1 MKKILCLLLAL
12 TLLCGCGA
20 GEPTPSTEPSTQAT
34 QESAEETEEST
45 ENTEETEESSEA
57 TEGSMITEV
66 LYTNP
71 LTGEAMDEPSDN
83 RPYCIMLNNSKAAMP
98 QYGVGQADIL
108 YETLIEGETRCMGVY
123 YDLEDVNAFGA
134 IRSARKYFIQ
144 LAMGYDAV
152 YVHAGRSD
160 NEGIGAKQY
169 FEETG
174 WDHIDGVHGPNAESY
189 YYRDADRKAAGYSYE
204 HTLFI
209 KPQSIISY
217 ASKMGCTLTRDG
229 GVEYGYQFDDDTVTV
244 GSSAQEVTVWFNM
257 SGAPSKWHKSTSFA
271 YNADDKLYYASQYG
285 TEYVDGA
292 TGQTLAFRNVLVL
305 RTSVSVYDSQQGHL
319 DIKTVGSGTGYYF
332 CNGMMVEI
340 EWSRESVYDPFTYT
354 IKGSDTELTFGVGK
368 TYIALVPNAAAVE
381 YE

>member
-1 MKKILCLLLAL
+1 MKKTLCLLLAL
-12 TLLCGCGA
+12 TLLCGCST
-20 GEPTPSTEPSTQAT
+20 GEPAPS
-34 QESAEETEEST
+34 TEEST
-45 ENTEETEESSEA
+45 QESTEETAESTEATEETEESSEA
-57 TEGSMITEV
+57 TEGSTVPEV
-66 LYTNP
+66 LYINP

-123 YDLEDVNAFGA
+123 FDLEDVDTFGA

-144 LAMGYDAV
+144 LAMAYDAV

-169 FEETG
+169 FEATG
-174 WDHIDGVHGPNAESY
+174 WDHIDGVHGPGAESY
-189 YYRDADRKAAGYSYE
+189 YYRDADRQAAGYAYE

-209 KPQSIISY
+209 RPQNIIRY

-229 GVEYGYQFDDDTVTV
+229 GVEYGYQFNDDTVTV
-244 GSSAQEVTVWFNM
+244 GSKAQDVTVWFNM
-257 SGAPSKWHKSTSFA
+257 SGTPSKWHKSTSFA
-271 YNADDKLYYASQYG
+271 YHADDKLYYASQYG

-305 RTSVSVYDSQQGHL
+305 RTSISVYDSQQGHL

-354 IKGSDTELTFGVGK
+354 LKGSDTELTFGVGK
-368 TYIALVPNAAAVE
+368 TYIALVPNAATVE
-381 YE
+381 YK